1 MKLFLFSILVFTSL
15 QSFAQDWGNQSSI
28 VIDSANLAT
37 IEVNGIDKE
46 WCSIRTKATLET
58 LEKGGKVVSDV
69 THCKELVSSPY
80 RVFVSRIRVFKY

>member
-1 MKLFLFSILVFTSL
+1 MKLFLFSFLVLTSF

-28 VIDSANLAT
+28 VIDSANLVT
-37 IEVNGIDKE
+37 IDVVGIDKE

-58 LEKGGKVVSDV
+58 LETGGKLVSDI

-80 RVFVSRIRVFKY
+80 RVYVSKIRVLKY

>member
-1 MKLFLFSILVFTSL
+1 MKLFLFSILVLISF

-28 VIDSANLAT
+28 VIDSANLVT
-37 IEVNGIDKE
+37 IDVVGIDKE

-58 LEKGGKVVSDV
+58 LEKGGKLVSDI

-80 RVFVSRIRVFKY
+80 RVYVSKIRVLKY